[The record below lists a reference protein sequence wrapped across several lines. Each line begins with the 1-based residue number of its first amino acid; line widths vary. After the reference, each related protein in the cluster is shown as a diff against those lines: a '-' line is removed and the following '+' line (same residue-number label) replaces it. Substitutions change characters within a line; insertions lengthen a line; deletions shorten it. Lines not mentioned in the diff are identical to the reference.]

1 MPTDQEI
8 ASKVKLTNISNLLDQ
23 LEIEEDDFEFYGKYT
38 GKIKLNV
45 LEKFASRPD
54 GKLILVTAM
63 SPTNFGEGKTLTT
76 IGLGQ
81 ALNRIG
87 KKGIIAI
94 REPSVGPVFGI
105 KGGAAGGGHSQ
116 VLPMEMINLHFNGD
130 LNAISTA
137 HNLLAAMIDNHIL
150 KGNDLGIDVT
160 NILWNRTMDMNDRS
174 LRQIVVGLGGRVNGI
189 PRESGFVITAASEVM
204 AILALADSRADLK
217 RRLGEIA
224 IGYSYDKKL
233 IKAKDLQAHK
243 AMAVLLNDAIM
254 PNLVQT
260 SEYTPALVHAG
271 PFANIAHGTNSIIA
285 DKIALKLAD
294 YVVTECGF
302 GADLGAEKFFDIVC
316 RNSSMWPSVVVIVAT
331 CRAIKFHGGV
341 SAKPEQLLYE
351 ENPEAFKKGLEN
363 LEVHINNMKKFGVP
377 AVVAINKFPKDT
389 ASEIK
394 MIFDLCKKLNV
405 ECAEHEAFLKGGE
418 GAIELAKKTVSLA
431 DANKNTDK
439 KFIYELEIP
448 IEEKIKKI
456 ATEIYGADDVHFE
469 KRAKLKIEKF
479 TQMGYGKIPICIAK
493 TQMSLSDNPRMVGM
507 PKDWT
512 LTVTDANLSAGAGF
526 IVIVCGDMMLMPGL
540 PKIPAAV
547 NMDVDENGTI
557 TGLF

>member
-260 SEYTPALVHAG
+260 SEHTPALVHAG

-394 MIFDLCKKLNV
+394 M
-405 ECAEHEAFLKGGE
+405 
-418 GAIELAKKTVSLA
+418 
-431 DANKNTDK
+431 
-439 KFIYELEIP
+439 
-448 IEEKIKKI
+448 
-456 ATEIYGADDVHFE
+456 
-469 KRAKLKIEKF
+469 
-479 TQMGYGKIPICIAK
+479 
-493 TQMSLSDNPRMVGM
+493 
-507 PKDWT
+507 
-512 LTVTDANLSAGAGF
+512 
-526 IVIVCGDMMLMPGL
+526 
-540 PKIPAAV
+540 
-547 NMDVDENGTI
+547 
-557 TGLF
+557 

>member
-1 MPTDQEI
+1 MPTDLEI
-8 ASKVKLTNISNLLDQ
+8 ARKVKLVNVSNLLDQ
-23 LEIEEDDFEFYGKYT
+23 LGISEDDFQFYGKYT
-38 GKIKLNV
+38 GKIKLGIMDK
-45 LEKFASRPD
+45 LASRPD

-81 ALNRIG
+81 ALNKIG
-87 KKGIIAI
+87 KKSIIAV
-94 REPSVGPVFGI
+94 REPSVGPVFGM

-116 VLPMEMINLHFNGD
+116 ILPMEMINLHFNGD
-130 LNAISTA
+130 FSAITAA
-137 HNLLAAMIDNHIL
+137 HNLLAAMLDNHIF
-150 KGNDLGIDVT
+150 KGNDLNIDVT
-160 NILWNRTMDMNDRS
+160 NILWDRTMDMNDRS
-174 LRQIVVGLGGRVNGI
+174 LRQIVVGLGGRINGV

-204 AILALADSRADLK
+204 AILALADSRSDLK
-217 RRLGEIA
+217 KRLGEIA
-224 IGYSYDKKL
+224 VGYTHDRKL
-233 IKAKDLQAHK
+233 VYAKDLQANK

-260 SEYTPALVHAG
+260 SENTPALVHAG

-316 RNSSMWPSVVVIVAT
+316 RYSDMWPSAAVIVAT

-341 SAKPEQLLYE
+341 SAKPEKLLYE
-351 ENPEAFKKGLEN
+351 KNMEAFQKGLEN

-377 AVVAINKFPKDT
+377 VIVAINRFPGDLPE
-389 ASEIK
+389 EIK
-394 MIFDLCKKLNV
+394 MIYDLCQKSGV
-405 ECAEHEAFLKGGE
+405 ECSAHEAYLKGGE
-418 GAIELAKKTVSLA
+418 GAIELARKTVQLA
-431 DANKNTDK
+431 DSKTKLQK
-439 KFIYELEIP
+439 KFLYELNQTV
-448 IEEKIKKI
+448 EEKITAI
-456 ATEIYGADDVHFE
+456 ATKIYGANDVYFE
-469 KRAKLKIEKF
+469 KPARSKIEKF
-479 TQMGYGKIPICIAK
+479 VELGYGNLPVCIAK
-493 TQMSLSDNPRMVGM
+493 TQMSLSDNPRLWGA

-526 IVIVCGDMMLMPGL
+526 LVIICGDMMLMPGL

-547 NMDVDENGTI
+547 SMDVDENGEI